1 MSINR
6 VLQVGLLSLCLTAPS
21 YAATTHHYRSTQVV
35 DVNAH
40 ALPPAPA
47 HAKHVVVVNSATHA
61 KRHHGL
67 AGAFQRLHIWHMRQR
82 ANLYK
87 TLNSR

>member
-6 VLQVGLLSLCLTAPS
+6 ALQVGLLSLCLTAPIF
-21 YAATTHHYRSTQVV
+21 AATTHHRNTQVV

-40 ALPPAPA
+40 ALPPGPP
-47 HAKHVVVVNSATHA
+47 HAKHVVVVNSAEHA
-61 KRHHGL
+61 RRHHGL

-82 ANLYK
+82 AKLYK
-87 TLNSR
+87 TLWK